1 MNELVKIAL
10 SYFNCISNKNIKKLK
25 QLLSEDIIL
34 QDWDLYLYN
43 LNKVNEHNKKLF
55 LSVDKIEIKIID
67 IYYDKMST
75 ICEIEI
81 IVDNINKI
89 NVVDILKFNNRKKI
103 SKITAYRR

>member
-10 SYFNCISNKNIKKLK
+10 NYFNCISDKNIKKLK

-34 QDWDLYLYN
+34 QDWDLYLDG
-43 LNKVNEHNKKLF
+43 LDKVIEHNKKLF
-55 LSVDKIEIKIID
+55 LSIEKIEIKIID
-67 IYYDKMST
+67 IYYDKMSA

-81 IVDNINKI
+81 IVDRVNKI

-103 SKITAYRR
+103 SKITAYKR